1 MAISTISDKL
11 HSLSFDSLEETTQ
24 NTNWYPLVKL
34 LTYEQLESLKTIFKN
49 TIKDNEEIGLEKEA
63 FSDAI
68 IDITGNSEHCL
79 EARALFEEIAQF
91 KQLITW
97 NNLLDFLLE
106 NITIKSNFPVYLYV
120 ESVESYP
127 TQVGKQEAIAKIVLI
142 ETEKYFCYAVVSKY
156 GRVTIYDGDLNFLT
170 HYHVL
175 MTREDLEKSDEE
187 RRRKNRW
194 VTDAIFCLDIQMFF
208 IANST
213 RSISIYE
220 ASGLKHVPYW
230 LIIGV
235 HDIIECFTYKGLHQT
250 KADEKSRS
258 KLFAGTSKGHVIV
271 FKFLQPETTILRRK
285 HSDKLTI
292 FYWDELKYENQY
304 LKIQFLDQTHAC
316 NIEQIEY
323 SEKEDAIISCSKNPA
338 VALVKQC
345 ISIKKS
351 PYILKMK
358 KGCTCFTFSN
368 VHNIIITGSNDR
380 IIRVW
385 NSVLISHTIAVFYGH
400 QEKIVDL
407 VIMENQDTLLSL
419 SEDGILKLWEINES
433 KCLQTLSINYPSLGF
448 LEKCIEF
455 GRRSMYPGSKRHTN
469 YSLVKDDDNSYKKF
483 FGISQVEKRPAQGV
497 GMKSK
502 TLNKWE
508 RSNLLV
514 TCYNYIARIKI
525 TFENIDIE
533 KSNEMPILSPPPLQ
547 NSVLIPASWEISMKE
562 GFNGNEILNGKY
574 KGVPEKLNFIINKDL
589 FDIEGSK
596 SDINYK
602 IAILEAKKMKMK
614 SHVENGAPYLALDI
628 AEFEELKLS
637 DNIKLPENK
646 EALQTINNIKKRLED
661 ICMRDRA
668 FSEPSSGRSKIS
680 SRSSVI
686 SIT

>member
-11 HSLSFDSLEETTQ
+11 NSLSFDSLEETAQ

-49 TIKDNEEIGLEKEA
+49 TIKDNEEIGLEREA

-91 KQLITW
+91 KQSITW

-175 MTREDLEKSDEE
+175 MTREDLDRSDEE

-235 HDIIECFTYKGLHQT
+235 HDIIE
-250 KADEKSRS
+250 
-258 KLFAGTSKGHVIV
+258 
-271 FKFLQPETTILRRK
+271 
-285 HSDKLTI
+285 
-292 FYWDELKYENQY
+292 ELKHENQY
-304 LKIQFLDQTHAC
+304 LKIQFLEQTHAC

-351 PYILKMK
+351 PYILKIK

-368 VHNIIITGSNDR
+368 VHNIIITGSDDR

-419 SEDGILKLWEINES
+419 SEDGILKLWEINDS

-455 GRRSMYPGSKRHTN
+455 GRRSMYPGSKRYTN

-497 GMKSK
+497 GIKSK
-502 TLNKWE
+502 TFNKWE

-533 KSNEMPILSPPPLQ
+533 KSNEMPILPPPPLQ
-547 NSVLIPASWEISMKE
+547 NSVLIPASWEISIKE

-574 KGVPEKLNFIINKDL
+574 KGIPEKLNFIINKDL

-646 EALQTINNIKKRLED
+646 EARQTIDNIKKRLED
-661 ICMRDRA
+661 ICIRDRA